1 MNDETKTFLVELF
14 DVKLAENKKEIIK
27 EITESFDA
35 KLAQNRKEIT
45 ESFDAKLAQNR
56 KEITESFDAKLAQNR
71 KEMTELFDQ
80 KCAEQNKL
88 FDTKFD
94 DLTFQVTQVVGEILD
109 VVNNKFERERKKTDK
124 KINKKIAML

>member
-14 DVKLAENKKEIIK
+14 DVKLAENKKEII
-27 EITESFDA
+27 
-35 KLAQNRKEIT
+35 
-45 ESFDAKLAQNR
+45 